1 MSSALPLIYNP
12 YKMIVVTEKRL
23 KDRSGSTCEISG
35 TNENLVVYL
44 VEPKT
49 EAIPENC
56 ILIAQPLLDQI
67 KNPETMNPNDWRGL
81 SDSMWNEN
89 LPVQIVSWR
98 MLARLKNH
106 DLLDMMYLDE
116 DALEWAKATGEGE
129 DEEGKIIHKDSN
141 GNILQDGDSV
151 VLIKDLDVKGANFTA
166 KRGAAVHNIKL
177 VWDNAEQ
184 IEGRVEGQHIVI
196 LTQYVKKT
204 K

>member
-1 MSSALPLIYNP
+1 MSI
-12 YKMIVVTEKRL
+12 VTEKRL
-23 KDRSGSTCEISG
+23 KDRSGSVCEISG
-35 TNENLVVYL
+35 SDENLVVYL

-49 EAIPENC
+49 EDIPENC
-56 ILIAQPLLDQI
+56 ILITKSLKEQI
-67 KNPETMNPNDWRGL
+67 ENKELMNPNDWRGL

-89 LPVQIVSWR
+89 LSVQIVSWR

-116 DALEWAKATGEGE
+116 EALEWAKATGEDE
-129 DEEGKIIHKDSN
+129 DEEGKIVHKDSN

-166 KRGAAVHNIKL
+166 KRGAAVHNIKV

>member
-1 MSSALPLIYNP
+1 MSI
-12 YKMIVVTEKRL
+12 VTEKRL
-23 KDRSGSTCEISG
+23 KDRSGSVCEISG
-35 TNENLVVYL
+35 SDENLVVYI

-56 ILIAQPLLDQI
+56 ILITKQLRDQI
-67 KNPETMNPNDWRGL
+67 ENKDLMNANDWRGL

-98 MLARLKNH
+98 MHARLKNN
-106 DLLDMMYLDE
+106 DMLEMMYLDE
-116 DALEWAKATGEGE
+116 DALEWAKATGEDE

-141 GNILQDGDSV
+141 GNILLDGDSV
-151 VLIKDLDVKGANFTA
+151 VLIKDLDVKGATFTA

-177 VWDNAEQ
+177 VWDNANQ
-184 IEGRVEGQHIVI
+184 IEGRVENQHIVI

>member
-1 MSSALPLIYNP
+1 MSI
-12 YKMIVVTEKRL
+12 VTEKRV
-23 KDRSGSTCEISG
+23 KDRSGSVCEISG
-35 TNENLVVYL
+35 SDENLVVYL

-49 EAIPENC
+49 EETPENC
-56 ILIAQPLLDQI
+56 ILITKNLKNQI
-67 KNPETMNPNDWRGL
+67 ENPETMNPNDWRGL

-98 MLARLKNH
+98 MLARLKNY

-116 DALEWAKATGEGE
+116 DALEWAKATGEA
-129 DEEGKIIHKDSN
+129 DDDEGKIIHKDSN
-141 GNILQDGDSV
+141 GNILKDGDSV
-151 VLIKDLDVKGANFTA
+151 VLIKDLDVKGATFTA

-184 IEGRVEGQHIVI
+184 IEGRVENQHIVI

>member
-1 MSSALPLIYNP
+1 MS
-12 YKMIVVTEKRL
+12 VVTEKRL
-23 KDRSGSTCEISG
+23 KDRSGSVCEISG
-35 TNENLVVYL
+35 SDENLVVYI

-56 ILIAQPLLDQI
+56 ILITKQLRDQI
-67 KNPETMNPNDWRGL
+67 ENKDLMNATDWRGL

-98 MLARLKNH
+98 MHARLKNN
-106 DLLDMMYLDE
+106 DMLEMMYLDE
-116 DALEWAKATGEGE
+116 DALEWAKATGEDE

-141 GNILQDGDSV
+141 GNVLLDGDSV
-151 VLIKDLDVKGANFTA
+151 VLIKDLDVKGATFTA

-177 VWDNAEQ
+177 VWDNANQ
-184 IEGRVEGQHIVI
+184 IEGRVENQHIVI

>member
-1 MSSALPLIYNP
+1 MSI
-12 YKMIVVTEKRL
+12 VTEKRL
-23 KDRSGSTCEISG
+23 KDRSGSVCEISG
-35 TNENLVVYL
+35 SDENLVVYI
-44 VEPKT
+44 VEPKA

-56 ILIAQPLLDQI
+56 ILITKSLRDQI
-67 KNPETMNPNDWRGL
+67 ENKELMNANDWNRL

-106 DLLDMMYLDE
+106 DLLEMMYLDE
-116 DALEWAKATGEGE
+116 DALEWAKATGEDE

-141 GNILQDGDSV
+141 GNILLDGDSV
-151 VLIKDLDVKGANFTA
+151 VLIKDLDVKGATFTA

-177 VWDNAEQ
+177 VWDNANQ
-184 IEGRVEGQHIVI
+184 IEGRVENQHIVI

>member
-1 MSSALPLIYNP
+1 MSI
-12 YKMIVVTEKRL
+12 VTEKRL
-23 KDRSGSTCEISG
+23 RDRSGSVCEISG
-35 TNENLVVYL
+35 ADENLVVYL
-44 VEPKT
+44 IAPKT
-49 EAIPENC
+49 EETPENC
-56 ILIAQPLLDQI
+56 ILISKKLKDQI
-67 KNPETMNPNDWRGL
+67 ENPETTDPNDWRGL

-98 MLARLKNH
+98 MHARLKNN
-106 DLLDMMYLDE
+106 DMLDMMYLDD
-116 DALEWAKATGEGE
+116 DALEWAKATGEA
-129 DEEGKIIHKDSN
+129 DDDEGKIIHKDSN
-141 GNILQDGDSV
+141 GNILNDGDSV

-184 IEGRVEGQHIVI
+184 IEGRVENQHIVI

>member
-1 MSSALPLIYNP
+1 MSI
-12 YKMIVVTEKRL
+12 VTEKRL
-23 KDRSGSTCEISG
+23 KDRSGSVCEISG
-35 TNENLVVYL
+35 TDENLVVYL

-49 EAIPENC
+49 EDIPENC
-56 ILIAQPLLDQI
+56 ILIAQKLKDQI
-67 KNPETMNPNDWRGL
+67 ENPDTTDSNDWRGL

-98 MLARLKNH
+98 MHARLKNM
-106 DLLDMMYLDE
+106 DMLEMMYLDE
-116 DALEWAKATGEGE
+116 DALEWAKATGEADDD
-129 DEEGKIIHKDSN
+129 DEKIIHKDSN
-141 GNILQDGDSV
+141 GHILNDGDSV

-177 VWDNAEQ
+177 VWDNPEH
-184 IEGRVEGQHIVI
+184 IEGRVENQHIVI

>member
-1 MSSALPLIYNP
+1 MSI
-12 YKMIVVTEKRL
+12 VTEKRL
-23 KDRSGSTCEISG
+23 RDRSGSLCEISG
-35 TNENLVVYL
+35 SDENLVVYL

-49 EAIPENC
+49 EATPENC
-56 ILIAQPLLDQI
+56 ILITKNLKSQI
-67 KNPETMNPNDWRGL
+67 EDPETMNPNDWRGL

-98 MLARLKNH
+98 MLARLKNL
-106 DLLDMMYLDE
+106 DLLDMMYLDDE
-116 DALEWAKATGEGE
+116 ALAWAKATGEGE
-129 DEEGKIIHKDSN
+129 DDDKIIHKDSN
-141 GNILQDGDSV
+141 GNVLADGDSV

-177 VWDNAEQ
+177 VWDNAGQ

>member
-1 MSSALPLIYNP
+1 MS
-12 YKMIVVTEKRL
+12 VVTEKRL
-23 KDRSGSTCEISG
+23 KDRSSSKCEISG
-35 TNENLVVYL
+35 SDENLTVYL
-44 VEPKT
+44 VAPKT

-56 ILIAQPLLDQI
+56 ILITQSLKDQI
-67 KNPETMNPNDWRGL
+67 ENKETTIPDDWRGL

-98 MLARLKNH
+98 MHARLKNN
-106 DLLDMMYLDE
+106 DMLEMMYLDE
-116 DALEWAKATGEGE
+116 ESLEWAKATGEDE

-141 GNILQDGDSV
+141 GNILLDGDSV
-151 VLIKDLDVKGANFTA
+151 VLIKDLDVKGATFTA

>member
-1 MSSALPLIYNP
+1 MSI
-12 YKMIVVTEKRL
+12 VTEKRL
-23 KDRSGSTCEISG
+23 KDRSGSVCEISG
-35 TNENLVVYL
+35 SDENLVVYI

-56 ILIAQPLLDQI
+56 ILITKKLRDQI
-67 KNPETMNPNDWRGL
+67 ENKDLMNANDWNRL

-106 DLLDMMYLDE
+106 DLLEMMYLDE
-116 DALEWAKATGEGE
+116 DALEWAKATGEDE

-141 GNILQDGDSV
+141 GNILLDGDSV
-151 VLIKDLDVKGANFTA
+151 VLIKDLDVKGATFTA

-177 VWDNAEQ
+177 VWDNPNQ
-184 IEGRVEGQHIVI
+184 IEGRVENQHIVI